1 MIIIL
6 RGEMEESSML
16 EEVLTMEEDSEDNIQ
31 MNKLTS
37 PPILLQSFAT
47 TAVNLDIQLQ
57 NVQNLNSKIE
67 NLANTRTIQH
77 EEMQPSQRQIP
88 KHKTTLLLQLVCV

>member
-1 MIIIL
+1 MIIII
-6 RGEMEESSML
+6 RGEIEEASML
-16 EEVLTMEEDSEDNIQ
+16 EVLAMEEDSEDNIQ

-67 NLANTRTIQH
+67 NLTNTRTIRH
-77 EEMQPSQRQIP
+77 EKMQPSQRQIP
-88 KHKTTLLLQLVCV
+88 KHKTTLLLQLLCV